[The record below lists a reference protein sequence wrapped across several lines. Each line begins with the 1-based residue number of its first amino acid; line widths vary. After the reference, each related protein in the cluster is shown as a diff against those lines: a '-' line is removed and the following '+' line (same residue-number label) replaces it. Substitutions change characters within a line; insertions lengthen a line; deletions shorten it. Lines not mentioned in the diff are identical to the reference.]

1 MKFNLFNTIKID
13 ININSNNNIR
23 KKFKDIIYSHF
34 NKRYFIFSMIIIL
47 SFLIIQIKNL
57 RNEYEINQIAQY
69 DIVSSKT
76 ITYNVNLLDEKIKD
90 EIIQSTT
97 PEYDKIDEIKE
108 QEVLNFNNFLVSI
121 QKLDENNDD
130 EIKKIIQEN
139 KLNITSDELKVIIK
153 RKDFQYYVTLV
164 DYLDKIYN
172 VGIYNISEYK
182 KVISNLSII
191 LDKAEEKLIL
201 NFIKPNL
208 VLNKE
213 KTQARINENIEK
225 IKNTKKTIKAG
236 EIIVKKGDKI
246 TQNNI
251 EELQAAGMILKKDKI
266 MYISGSLL
274 FYSIFLI
281 ILYLPVKKFFEKEF
295 ESKSYIPTMLTL
307 ILVNLIYII
316 SYYKTNIST
325 YITPF
330 YILPILSVIINKNKL
345 YTFMLTTLNYIIL
358 LENTKWLVILI
369 PIYVYM
375 IYKNSNIRS
384 RNQIVKN
391 FIELSLYQI
400 ILVIPYSIIIQNGLN
415 ELLKIIILTII
426 TGFLSGIIT
435 IGLLPYFENS
445 FKILTDIKLL
455 ELADFSNPLLKKLL
469 VIAPGTFHH
478 SLMVGALSERA
489 AELIGINPIF
499 VRVASYYHDIGKM
512 KRPKY
517 FIENQFEHINPH
529 DKLSPE
535 YSAEIIIS
543 HVSDGVVLATQND
556 LPDEIIDIIK
566 QHHGTTLVK
575 YFYYKSL
582 ENNGSQDINKFMYLG
597 PKPQTK
603 ESAIIMLADS
613 IEAAVRV
620 QKDKSPES
628 IEELVRYLINSK
640 IEEMQLSECEL
651 TYREIE
657 KIIRGFLE
665 VLQGAYHE
673 RIEYPKIQK
682 EEKE

>member
-1 MKFNLFNTIKID
+1 MKFNFFNTIKID
-13 ININSNNNIR
+13 ININSNNSIR
-23 KKFKDIIYSHF
+23 KKIKNIIYSNF
-34 NKRYFIFSMIIIL
+34 NKRYLIFSLLLII
-47 SFLIIQIKNL
+47 SFFLIQIKNL
-57 RNEYEINQIAQY
+57 RNEYEINQIAEY
-69 DIVSSKT
+69 DIVSNKT
-76 ITYNVNLLDEKIKD
+76 VTYKVNLLDENIKE

-97 PEYDKIDEIKE
+97 PEYDKLDEIKE
-108 QEVLNFNNFLVSI
+108 TEVLNFNNFLISI
-121 QKLDENNDD
+121 QKIDEDD
-130 EIKKIIQEN
+130 DNEIKKVIDEN
-139 KLNITSDELKVIIK
+139 KLNITVDELKVIIK

-182 KVISNLSII
+182 KVISNLSIV
-191 LDKAEEKLIL
+191 LDKSEEKLIL

-213 KTQARINENIEK
+213 KTQIRINENIEK
-225 IKNTKKTIKAG
+225 LKNTQKTIKAG

-246 TQNNI
+246 TKNNI
-251 EELQAAGMILKKDKI
+251 EELQEAGMILKKDKI
-266 MYISGSLL
+266 LYLSGSLL

-281 ILYLPVKKFFEKEF
+281 VLYIPIKRFFEKEF
-295 ESKSYIPTMLTL
+295 ESKSYTPTMLTL
-307 ILVNLIYII
+307 ILVNLIYILT
-316 SYYKTNIST
+316 YYKTGIST

-330 YILPILSVIINKNKL
+330 YILPILSVIITKNKL
-345 YTFMLTTLNYIIL
+345 YTFMITTLDYILI
-358 LENTKWLVILI
+358 LENSKWFAIII
-369 PIYVYM
+369 PIYVYI
-375 IYKNSNIRS
+375 IYKSSGIKS

-400 ILVIPYSIIIQNGLN
+400 ILVIPYSIIVQNSLN
-415 ELLKIIILTII
+415 EILKIIILTIL

-489 AELIGINPIF
+489 AELIGVNPIF
-499 VRVASYYHDIGKM
+499 VRVAAYYHDIGKM

-529 DKLSPE
+529 DRLAPD

-543 HVSDGVVLATQND
+543 HVSYGVLLGTQND
-556 LPDEIIDIIK
+556 LPDEIINIIRE
-566 QHHGTTLVK
+566 HHGTTLVK

-582 ENNGSQDINKFMYLG
+582 ENNGNQDINKFMYLG

-620 QKDKSPES
+620 QKDKSPDA
-628 IEELVRYLINSK
+628 IEELVRYLISSK
-640 IEEMQLSECEL
+640 IEEMQLSECNL
-651 TYREIE
+651 TYNEIE
-657 KIIRGFLE
+657 KIIKGFLE